1 MAQLKF
7 YRKSTAPTEGLAAG
21 AIWFNTTDKTIQI
34 YTGTEWEKYAGN
46 LKDAT
51 WSTDKKTLTITKHDG
66 SSIAL
71 DFSDMASAT
80 VMGNMI
86 TAVGLNA
93 EGKFTRNATNYG
105 GAAKSIGE
113 EITAIDTKLKSVSDL
128 VGTTAVAT
136 QITSAKNELI
146 GKSTDDKTANTIGGA
161 KTYAADAASGAQRGA
176 QHYTDEALNA
186 LAGTVSST
194 AGEKV
199 VVSVNQTAGKVDAV
213 TVTLDDI
220 ASASELA
227 NVKKTAEDAQ
237 TASEVATA
245 ISTEINKLDA
255 TVSDEHDPNVKI
267 SVTETDGKLT
277 GVTVTTADIASAATL
292 AEVKGKVDAFFA
304 GASIDDTV
312 NQYKDTLKELQ
323 TYINDDA
330 AAAATMTNKITANK
344 TDVRTLATSTVNGH
358 AIGTVVEDKIVAQT
372 IVLNGSEIK
381 LDGYS
386 KGTATDLATT
396 DTINQALGKLEAR
409 VDAAAAG
416 GVQSVNGK
424 TGSITIATGT
434 SNGSIKVG
442 DADVAVQ
449 GLGSAAYTAST
460 AYATAAQGTKA
471 DSALQAITSA
481 NTAAIEITN
490 KSVVTPKIASNTE
503 LVAMNYLNQAA
514 GNSPLVDAAG
524 AQHLVKTY
532 VDNTIEDALAWA
544 EF

>member
-105 GAAKSIGE
+105 GAAKSIGG

-136 QITSAKNELI
+136 QISNAKTELI
-146 GKSTDDKTANTIGGA
+146 GASTDDKTANTIGGA
-161 KTYAADAASGAQRGA
+161 KTYAADAASGAQSGA
-176 QHYTDEALNA
+176 QHYTDEELKK
-186 LAGTVSST
+186 LSGTISST
-194 AGEKV
+194 ADEKV
-199 VVSVNQTAGKVDAV
+199 VVSVNQTNGKVDTV

-292 AEVKGKVDAFFA
+292 KTVKDQVDAFFA
-304 GASIDDTV
+304 GADISETA
-312 NQYKDTLKELQ
+312 NKYKDTLKELQ
-323 TYINDDA
+323 TYITEDA

-442 DADVAVQ
+442 DADVAVK
-449 GLGSAAYTAST
+449 GLGTAAYTAST

-471 DSALQAITSA
+471 DSAYQKPSTGIPATDLATTVQTSLNKADAAAPQATTYTKA
-481 NTAAIEITN
+481 E
-490 KSVVTPKIASNTE
+490 
-503 LVAMNYLNQAA
+503 
-514 GNSPLVDAAG
+514 VDAMF
-524 AQHLVKTY
+524 T
-532 VDNTIEDALAWA
+532 WA